1 MSSDI
6 SNEMDLFGGSA
17 ATASS
22 ASAARFVPSA
32 DGNYHRIYIN
42 AVVAIECGGN

>member
-32 DGNYHRIYIN
+32 DTTTTAFCKVRW
-42 AVVAIECGGN
+42 